1 MRTCGEGACFRW
13 PRSGPSNKPW
23 ELTGY
28 SVLAGFRTASQSSGS
43 KLPRHGGRWT
53 ELSALGQ
60 LRAPTGINPL
70 VTRIKGG
77 LIYLLDSSSAP
88 LSILLLLF
96 VLPALGR
103 LGGLYDA
110 AGLTVADFLAAG
122 FASGLAAGTAG
133 FFAADFAVGFDAA
146 TGGFPTFEVAA
157 LEATANVAIG
167 CTVSSTP
174 IAVINFLI
182 VSNRVFAPDFS
193 TL

>member
-1 MRTCGEGACFRW
+1 
-13 PRSGPSNKPW
+13 
-23 ELTGY
+23 
-28 SVLAGFRTASQSSGS
+28 
-43 KLPRHGGRWT
+43 
-53 ELSALGQ
+53 
-60 LRAPTGINPL
+60 
-70 VTRIKGG
+70 
-77 LIYLLDSSSAP
+77 
-88 LSILLLLF
+88 LLF
-96 VLPALGR
+96 VLAALGR

-110 AGLTVADFLAAG
+110 AGLTAADFLAAG

-133 FFAADFAVGFDAA
+133 FFVADFAVGFDAA

-174 IAVINFLI
+174 SAVINFLI